1 MTYEPSDTIG
11 ALTDAELATFLG
23 EPWNGRIATLTPEG
37 WPYVA
42 PVWYEFERDRRAF
55 LVVGRERAQWI
66 AHLRVNPRVAFH
78 VADDLHAQH
87 TDPPPLAPLPGPR
100 RPPVRRAH
108 HRAPARAGAPGARE
122 LDHLDGARVAPALP
136 VRRHTS
142 LEVSQ
147 RISGCGPTCA
157 PCVISPAHVASRPAL
172 APSRM
177 GRSGFLPGVRGW

>member
-1 MTYEPSDTIG
+1 MPYEPSDTIG
-11 ALTDAELATFLG
+11 ALTDAELATFLA
-23 EPWNGRIATLTPEG
+23 EPWNGRIATITPEG

-66 AHLRVNPRVAFH
+66 AHIRVNPRVAFH

-108 HRAPARAGAPGARE
+108 HPAPARAGAPGARE

-136 VRRHTS
+136 VRRHAAAHSPDSNAACSSTVWVAFS
-142 LEVSQ
+142 CL
-147 RISGCGPTCA
+147 SGG
-157 PCVISPAHVASRPAL
+157 
-172 APSRM
+172 
-177 GRSGFLPGVRGW
+177 

>member
-1 MTYEPSDTIG
+1 MPYEPSDKIG
-11 ALTDAELATFLG
+11 ALTDAELAAFLD
-23 EPWNGRIATLTPEG
+23 EPWNGRIATITPEG

-42 PVWYEFERDRRAF
+42 PVWYEFERARRAF
-55 LVVGRERAQWI
+55 LVEGRERAQWI
-66 AHLRVNPRVAFH
+66 AHIRVNPRVAFH

-108 HRAPARAGAPGARE
+108 HPAPARAGAPGARE

-142 LEVSQ
+142 CGELWRSRAPRSGSDEGTYTRGSQ
-147 RISGCGPTCA
+147 VQRPA
-157 PCVISPAHVASRPAL
+157 RSPASCRGQ
-172 APSRM
+172 PS
-177 GRSGFLPGVRGW
+177 